1 MCAFVAILVT
11 SAWSDK
17 IKARGPFML
26 VGCSF
31 AIVGYI
37 MLLVAKN
44 PAVKYGGAFLI
55 ATGVYPGTPMSVIPP
70 FKRTIT

>member
-1 MCAFVAILVT
+1 MCAFVAILAT

-26 VGCSF
+26 VGCSI

-44 PAVKYGGAFLI
+44 PAVKYGGAFFI
-55 ATGVYPGTPMSVIPP
+55 ATGVYPGTPMSVILS
-70 FKRTIT
+70 FNRTIT